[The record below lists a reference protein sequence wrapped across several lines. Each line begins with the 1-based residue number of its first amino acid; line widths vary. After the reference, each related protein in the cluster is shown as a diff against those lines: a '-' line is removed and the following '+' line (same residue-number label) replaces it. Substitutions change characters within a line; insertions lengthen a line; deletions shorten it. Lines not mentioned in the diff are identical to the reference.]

1 MHFLQVRKDYFL
13 YITMLLNNRQVIIF
27 TLWNEVYVFW
37 KIPTAQESVF
47 AFKKK
52 PRHRAGVN
60 GYGEYTTIT
69 AIAGEPT
76 EVAD

>member
-1 MHFLQVRKDYFL
+1 MS
-13 YITMLLNNRQVIIF
+13 I
-27 TLWNEVYVFW
+27 
-37 KIPTAQESVF
+37 
-47 AFKKK
+47 KKK
-52 PRHRAGVN
+52 PRHKAGVN

>member
-1 MHFLQVRKDYFL
+1 M
-13 YITMLLNNRQVIIF
+13 N
-27 TLWNEVYVFW
+27 
-37 KIPTAQESVF
+37 AF

-52 PRHRAGVN
+52 PRRKAGVN

-76 EVAD
+76 VVAD

>member
-1 MHFLQVRKDYFL
+1 MHFQQVKEGLLLIHNYAIEKSPSHHL
-13 YITMLLNNRQVIIF
+13 YAVERGLRLLRNPDGSG
-27 TLWNEVYVFW
+27 EC
-37 KIPTAQESVF
+37 F

-52 PRHRAGVN
+52 PRHKAGVN

-76 EVAD
+76 VVAD